1 MFVLHDEQRK
11 QMSQNKRGRTRMT
24 GLEIIAI
31 LLGLINFS
39 LGVSLSNI
47 YSTLEKIE
55 KDLAAIAK
63 QEGDAE

>member
-1 MFVLHDEQRK
+1 
-11 QMSQNKRGRTRMT
+11 MT
-24 GLEIIAI
+24 ELNIIAI

-47 YSTLEKIE
+47 LSTLEKIE

>member
-1 MFVLHDEQRK
+1 
-11 QMSQNKRGRTRMT
+11 MT

-39 LGVSLSNI
+39 LGVSFSNI
-47 YSTLEKIE
+47 NSTLEKIE

-63 QEGDAE
+63 RGGDAE

>member
-1 MFVLHDEQRK
+1 
-11 QMSQNKRGRTRMT
+11 MT

-55 KDLAAIAK
+55 KDLAAITK
-63 QEGDAE
+63 RGGDAE